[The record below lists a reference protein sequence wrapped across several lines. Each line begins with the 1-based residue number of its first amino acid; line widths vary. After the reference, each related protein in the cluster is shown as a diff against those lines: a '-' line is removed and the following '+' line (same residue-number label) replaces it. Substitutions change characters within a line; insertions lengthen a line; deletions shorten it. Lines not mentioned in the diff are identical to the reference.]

1 MRVNEGAARGP
12 EGGVYHVSNQRCG
25 SVLFTR
31 RNRHAELTPCASP
44 VTGWSEGLAA
54 RGQMAGSWR
63 AATAS
68 DVMIQEA
75 LSCVS
80 VGGDPAA
87 EICPPPTHWS
97 WEAHSSTVRLASH
110 RGVRGSWDAD
120 SRGGGGRPGPCSL
133 RGTVFTA
140 VLGVRAGTRGG
151 THKMGTVLKGA
162 PWLSLLVDDDTV
174 ENPKPR
180 GKVDFLR
187 FYLFT

>member
-12 EGGVYHVSNQRCG
+12 EGCLYHVSNQRCG

-87 EICPPPTHWS
+87 EICPPQHTGAGKPTPPPSGWHRTGGCGAPGTRTAEVGAGARGPAPLEALFS
-97 WEAHSSTVRLASH
+97 LLYWESELA
-110 RGVRGSWDAD
+110 
-120 SRGGGGRPGPCSL
+120 RGGGH
-133 RGTVFTA
+133 TKW
-140 VLGVRAGTRGG
+140 VR
-151 THKMGTVLKGA
+151 
-162 PWLSLLVDDDTV
+162 S
-174 ENPKPR
+174 
-180 GKVDFLR
+180 
-187 FYLFT
+187 